1 MTETEIEELQ
11 RSSLAMYLGLDSL
24 YKLHAEVELEGDDKQ
39 VAACAHCSALANGIV
54 AYPCPS
60 VQILLVDFVNVVD
73 EAISETSEPAES
85 EEPSS

>member
-24 YKLHAEVELEGDDKQ
+24 YKLHAEIELEETQ
-39 VAACAHCSALANGIV
+39 ACAHCSAMADGVV

-60 VQILLVDFVNVVD
+60 VQIMLNDFEDVIE
-73 EAISETSEPAES
+73 EAISESF
-85 EEPSS
+85 

>member
-11 RSSLAMYLGLDSL
+11 RSSLAMYLGLDAL
-24 YKLHAEVELEGDDKQ
+24 FKLHAEVELPNEDEQ
-39 VAACAHCSALANGIV
+39 VQACAHCSAVADGIV

-60 VQILLVDFVNVVD
+60 MQIMLTDFV
-73 EAISETSEPAES
+73 ELIEESTSETSELAES